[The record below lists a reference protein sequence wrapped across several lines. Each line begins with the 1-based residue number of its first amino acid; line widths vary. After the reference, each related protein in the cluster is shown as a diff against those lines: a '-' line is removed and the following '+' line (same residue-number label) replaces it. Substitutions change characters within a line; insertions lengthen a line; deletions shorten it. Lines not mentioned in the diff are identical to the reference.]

1 MMTRKLPQDIPP
13 IRHKVRARRA
23 PAARSYFVI
32 VMTGMINF
40 GLCALVLTLAGG
52 TSTHYLVLAALSLLA
67 SLAAIGARR
76 RRTDERRRVT
86 ADYLLS
92 HIATALTLLQWCY
105 VAIVV
110 LGRFSSSQSIIMRSI
125 G

>member
-1 MMTRKLPQDIPP
+1 MTRKLPQDIPP
-13 IRHKVRARRA
+13 IRHKVRARQA
-23 PAARSYFVI
+23 LPARSYFVI

-40 GLCALVLTLAGG
+40 GLCALVLALAGG
-52 TSTHYLVLAALSLLA
+52 TSTHYLVLAALALAA
-67 SLAAIGARR
+67 SLAAIGARS
-76 RRTDERRRVT
+76 RRTHEKRRVA

-92 HIATALTLLQWCY
+92 HVATALTLLQWCY

-110 LGRFSSSQSIIMRSI
+110 LGSFSSSQSIIMRSI